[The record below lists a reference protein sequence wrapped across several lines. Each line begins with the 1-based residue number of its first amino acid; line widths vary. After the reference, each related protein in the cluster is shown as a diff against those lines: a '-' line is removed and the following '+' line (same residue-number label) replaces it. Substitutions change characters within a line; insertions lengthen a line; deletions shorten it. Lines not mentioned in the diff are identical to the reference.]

1 VGSAIFRLEE
11 GMRRWM
17 ARGKGRGYL
26 RASFWAAYFEAYGL
40 EKSVKRRGSW
50 IPAFWIYWCTVY

>member
-1 VGSAIFRLEE
+1 
-11 GMRRWM
+11 MRRWM